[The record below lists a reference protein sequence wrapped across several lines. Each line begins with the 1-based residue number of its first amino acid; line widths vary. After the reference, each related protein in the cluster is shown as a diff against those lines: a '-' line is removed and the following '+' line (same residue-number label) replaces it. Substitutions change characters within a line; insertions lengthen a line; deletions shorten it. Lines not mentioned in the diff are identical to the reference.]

1 MFPFA
6 ASWGSSLH
14 CDKLGSVYQF
24 MLSENQTTKMES
36 DMQEIY
42 GGGECWRLG
51 KGSKSR
57 RSLESLGLQYSLT
70 YIREERDIKSTK
82 EEEPQTSVEL
92 RKCLGQADA
101 ESRL

>member
-1 MFPFA
+1 
-6 ASWGSSLH
+6 
-14 CDKLGSVYQF
+14 
-24 MLSENQTTKMES
+24 MLSEKQTTKMES
-36 DMQEIY
+36 GMQEIY

-57 RSLESLGLQYSLT
+57 RRLESLGLQYSLT
-70 YIREERDIKSTK
+70 HIRGERDIKRTK

-101 ESRL
+101 ESRP